1 MSDRVGASAPT
12 PNHAHHHLTK
22 EHHMTTTDGYAV
34 TIWAS
39 FEQPA
44 VQTVGRLSDLA
55 GVLVDHGAAVGAGP
69 NGFSVTMSIDV
80 DADQDELVALEAA
93 RNTLRRAT
101 SKLGL
106 PAWTVTAAEVL
117 TYDEQDRRLS
127 IPVLPELIGNAEI
140 AELLG
145 VSKARVSQLR
155 SLAGFPTPAAQL
167 ASGPVY
173 TRPSI
178 QRFLDEWKRE
188 PGRPSK
194 TTTI

>member
-1 MSDRVGASAPT
+1 
-12 PNHAHHHLTK
+12 
-22 EHHMTTTDGYAV
+22 MTTTDGYAV